1 MFIIISPAIPSIGL
15 TLLGA
20 SKQAAATLTKYFHMQ
35 GFNEINGTSEVPN
48 SDIPSWVAADAE
60 AKAAGS
66 SSGSS
71 SGTGNSG
78 QSVDVP
84 DRFTLPVAGDVA
96 STNPLTSGQAT
107 TGAGGD
113 ANSAA
118 AAGSSG
124 NGAGGSS
131 GGAPSGGR
139 KLSSGQ
145 IAGAT
150 IGSLAGAGLL
160 AAAGF
165 YAARKLRPAKTDS
178 PETMATFN
186 QAFNSQA

>member
-1 MFIIISPAIPSIGL
+1 M
-15 TLLGA
+15 LLSLCTSSSLLVQPRA
-20 SKQAAATLTKYFHMQ
+20 NSSNAHECSHAQ

-48 SDIPSWVAADAE
+48 SDIPSWVAAEAQ
-60 AKAAGS
+60 AKATAGSNGS
-66 SSGSS
+66 SSGSGS
-71 SGTGNSG
+71 GNSG

-107 TGAGGD
+107 AGAGGD

-124 NGAGGSS
+124 NAAGGSS
-131 GGAPSGGR
+131 SGAPSGGR

-150 IGSLAGAGLL
+150 IGALAGAGLL
-160 AAAGF
+160 AVAGF